1 MKILL
6 VDDEDFIRKGMLYTI
21 PWEDH
26 DLEVTEAENG
36 KEALDI
42 ALRIH
47 PDIILTDISMPVMD
61 GFELTRKINQLL
73 PDTHVIILTAYD
85 NPDNLKIAID
95 VQVSA
100 FLVKSANSEQILDT
114 VLKLKAEIDKKQIH
128 NHRINQIKEIFNE
141 NQMLIKST
149 LIHRFFLKQIS
160 FSHFSKKCA
169 ELDIHLDNVPIAL
182 ALIECSY
189 DNENYAIGQFLQQF
203 RTYSPM
209 CFFIESHTAVLILDT
224 SQNTFTH
231 ETMNQLLPY
240 IQPVVLSNFIAIMT
254 DIQSYEELP
263 LAFQVLRQTLSQC
276 FWNIEVPYTMLT
288 PTAQIMALEK
298 ITPYEH
304 EKNVMKAMLSGKA
317 KELTDLFENYYIFMK
332 EHQAMREDF
341 LDSVLRLIVFISSVR
356 NDEIN
361 IEELNQLIHEAET
374 PREVLNLLI
383 SLFVSDPPETNP
395 VSQLQDALDYME
407 QHYTEDLYLEDVA
420 KTVYLSPGYF
430 CRIFKK
436 TTGYSFKEYLHYL
449 RIEKA
454 KELIKHTDYKY
465 YEIAEMVG
473 YKNYKYFSSYFNKI
487 VGCSARE
494 YLYKI

>member
-1 MKILL
+1 MKVLL
-6 VDDEDFIRKGMLYTI
+6 VDDEDFIRKGMRYTI
-21 PWEDH
+21 PWEEH
-26 DLEVTEAENG
+26 DLEITEAANG

-42 ALRIH
+42 ALHIH

-100 FLVKSANSEQILDT
+100 FLVKSANSQQILDT
-114 VLKLKAEIDKKQIH
+114 VLKLKTQIDEKQVH
-128 NHRINQIKEIFNE
+128 NHKINQIQEIFNE

-149 LIHRFFLKQIS
+149 LIHRFLKNQIS
-160 FSHFSKKCA
+160 FSHFSKKCE
-169 ELDIHLDNVPIAL
+169 ELDIHLDHVPLAL
-182 ALIECSY
+182 ALIECNY
-189 DNENYAIGQFLQQF
+189 DNEKYAIGQFLQHF
-203 RTYSPM
+203 RNYSPM
-209 CFFIESHTAVLILDT
+209 CFFTENHTAVLILDT
-224 SQNTFTH
+224 SKNTFTT
-231 ETMNQLLPY
+231 ETMEQLLPY
-240 IQPVVLSNFIAIMT
+240 IQPLVFSNFISIMT
-254 DIQSYEELP
+254 DIQSYHELP
-263 LAFQVLRQTLSQC
+263 LAFQVLLQTLSQC
-276 FWNIEVPYTMLT
+276 FWNTEVPYTMLT
-288 PTAQIMALEK
+288 PTAQIIPIEK

-304 EKNVMKAMLSGKA
+304 EKNIMKATLSGKT
-317 KELTDLFENYYIFMK
+317 KELTDLFENYYKFMK

-356 NDEIN
+356 KDEIN
-361 IEELNQLIHEAET
+361 IDELNRLIHEAET
-374 PREVLNLLI
+374 PREVLDLLI
-383 SLFVSDPPETNP
+383 SLFLPAPTETNP
-395 VSQLQDALDYME
+395 ASQLQDALDYMK
-407 QHYTEDLYLEDVA
+407 QHFTEDLYLEDVA
-420 KTVYLSPGYF
+420 KIVYLSPGYF

-454 KELIKHTDYKY
+454 KELIEHTDYKY

-494 YLYKI
+494 YLCNI